1 MKRVEIIGI
10 EGLGEVHA
18 GDSVGQ
24 LVVAACSRNGFK
36 LVDNDIVVIA
46 QKIVSKA
53 EGKVLRLDE
62 ISPSA
67 QAKALS
73 RELDKDAS
81 LVQVILN
88 ESRRVIRKGGR
99 ALIVETHHGFV
110 CANAGVDCSNV
121 GTGQAALLPEDPD
134 LSAKKIRSEIQQGCG
149 AAPAVI
155 ISDSFGRPWR
165 LGTVDVAVG
174 IAGMKAVK
182 DERGSKDPYGYELKA
197 AVSAVA
203 DEGSAAAGPG
213 MGEKEGVPGVIG
225 RGGEIQKEEG
235 AVTELSLPEAGDLLR
250 HFVQSPREQL

>member
-18 GDSVGQ
+18 GDSVGR
-24 LVVAACSRNGFK
+24 LIVAACARDGFD
-36 LVDNDIVVIA
+36 LFDNDIVVIA
-46 QKIVSKA
+46 QKIISKA

-121 GTGQAALLPEDPD
+121 GIGQAALLPQDPD
-134 LSAKKIRSEIQQGCG
+134 LSANKIRSEIRQGCG

-182 DERGSKDPYGYELKA
+182 DERGSKDPYGYELRA

-203 DEGSAAAGPG
+203 DEVAAAAELA
-213 MGEKEGVPGVIG
+213 MGKKDGVPVVIV
-225 RGGEIQKEEG
+225 RGCEIEKEEG
-235 AVTELSLPEAGDLLR
+235 SVKELLR
-250 HFVQSPREQL
+250 PESEDLFRHF

>member
-24 LVVAACSRNGFK
+24 LIAAACARNCFK
-36 LVDNDIVVIA
+36 LFDNDIVVIA

-53 EGKVLRLDE
+53 EDRVLRLDE

-81 LVQVILN
+81 LVEVILS

-121 GTGQAALLPEDPD
+121 GVGQAALLPQDPD
-134 LSAKKIRSEIQQGCG
+134 LSARKIRSEIQQGCG

-197 AVSAVA
+197 AVAAVA
-203 DEGSAAAGPG
+203 DEVAAAAELA
-213 MGEKEGVPGVIG
+213 MGKKDGVPVVIV
-225 RGGEIQKEEG
+225 RGYEIEKEEG
-235 AVTELSLPEAGDLLR
+235 SVKELLRPEAEDLFR
-250 HFVQSPREQL
+250 HF

>member
-10 EGLGEVHA
+10 EDLGEVHA
-18 GDSVGQ
+18 GDSVGW
-24 LVVAACSRNGFK
+24 LIVAACARSGFN
-36 LVDNDIVVIA
+36 LFDNDIVVIA

-67 QAKALS
+67 QAKALG
-73 RELDKDAS
+73 RELDKDAA

-88 ESRRVIRKGGR
+88 ETRRVIRKGGR

-121 GTGQAALLPEDPD
+121 GVGQAALLPEDPD
-134 LSAKKIRSEIQQGCG
+134 LSAKKIRSEIQQRCG

-182 DERGSKDPYGYELKA
+182 DDRGSKDPYGYELKA

-203 DEGSAAAGPG
+203 DEIAAAAELA
-213 MGEKEGVPGVIG
+213 MGKKDGVPVAIV
-225 RGGEIQKEEG
+225 RGFEIEKEEG
-235 AVTELSLPEAGDLLR
+235 SVKELLR
-250 HFVQSPREQL
+250 PEPEDLFRHF

>member
-10 EGLGEVHA
+10 EELGEVQP
-18 GDSVGQ
+18 GDSVGS
-24 LVVAACSRNGFK
+24 LLVAACARSRFK
-36 LVDNDIVVIA
+36 LFDNDIVVIA

-53 EGKVLRLDE
+53 EGRVLRLDE

-81 LVQVILN
+81 LVELILG

-121 GTGQAALLPEDPD
+121 GVGRAALLPQDPD

-165 LGTVDVAVG
+165 VGTVDVAVG

-197 AVSAVA
+197 AVAAVA
-203 DEGSAAAGPG
+203 DEVAAAAELA
-213 MGEKEGVPGVIG
+213 MGKRDRVPVVIV
-225 RGGEIQKEEG
+225 RGYEIEKEEG
-235 AVTELSLPEAGDLLR
+235 SVKELLRPEAEDLFR
-250 HFVQSPREQL
+250 HF

>member
-24 LVVAACSRNGFK
+24 LIVAAVARSHLK
-36 LVDNDIVVIA
+36 LFDNDIVVIA
-46 QKIVSKA
+46 QKIVSKS
-53 EGKVLRLDE
+53 EGRVVRLDT

-73 RELDKDAS
+73 RELDKDAP

-88 ESRRVIRKGGR
+88 ESRRVVRKGGR

-121 GTGQAALLPEDPD
+121 GVGQAALLPEDPD
-134 LSAKKIRSEIQQGCG
+134 RSAQKIRSDIEQGCG

-182 DERGSKDPYGYELKA
+182 DERGSKDPYGYELRA
-197 AVSAVA
+197 AVAAVA
-203 DEGSAAAGPG
+203 DEVAAAAELA
-213 MGEKEGVPGVIG
+213 MGKKDGVPAVVV
-225 RGGEIQKEEG
+225 RGYEIEKEEG
-235 AVTELSLPEAGDLLR
+235 SVKELLRPEADDLFR
-250 HFVQSPREQL
+250 HF

>member
-1 MKRVEIIGI
+1 MKRVEIIGV
-10 EGLGEVHA
+10 EGLGEVRA

-24 LVVAACSRNGFK
+24 LIVAACARSRFK
-36 LVDNDIVVIA
+36 LFDNDIVVIA

-53 EGKVLRLDE
+53 EGKVLRLDQ
-62 ISPSA
+62 ISPSEQA
-67 QAKALS
+67 QKLS

-81 LVQVILN
+81 LVEVILS

-121 GTGQAALLPEDPD
+121 GVGQAALLPQDPD
-134 LSAKKIRSEIQQGCG
+134 LSAKQIRNDIQQWSG

-182 DERGSKDPYGYELKA
+182 DERGSKDRYGYELKA
-197 AVSAVA
+197 AVAAIA
-203 DEGSAAAGPG
+203 DEVAAAAELA
-213 MGEKEGVPGVIG
+213 MGKKDGVPVVIV
-225 RGGEIQKEEG
+225 RGCAIEKEEG
-235 AVTELSLPEAGDLLR
+235 SVKELLR
-250 HFVQSPREQL
+250 PESEDLFRHF